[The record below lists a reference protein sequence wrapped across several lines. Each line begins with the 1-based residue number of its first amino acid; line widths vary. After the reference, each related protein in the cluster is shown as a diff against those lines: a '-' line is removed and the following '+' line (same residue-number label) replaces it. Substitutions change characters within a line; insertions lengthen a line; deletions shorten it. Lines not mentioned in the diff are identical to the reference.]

1 VAFLFNINYLIWRRG
16 QGVPCPGLMRK
27 QRITVRALQR
37 TLGEVFAYFKYQS
50 TKSINQAQGA
60 LGCRLW
66 QRNYYEHIIR
76 DEKELQQI
84 REYII
89 NNPIQ
94 WAFDDENPERVGP
107 TVSDIA

>member
-1 VAFLFNINYLIWRRG
+1 MQIHSRNNRPRRG
-16 QGVPCPGLMRK
+16 RPPCLPKKDYRRSGLRSYVGAGSPCPNQNAATKK
-27 QRITVRALQR
+27 QGT
-37 TLGEVFAYFKYQS
+37 F
-50 TKSINQAQGA
+50 
-60 LGCRLW
+60 GCRLW

-94 WAFDDENPERVGP
+94 WAFGEENPERIDDVGTP
-107 TVSDIA
+107 IKRHAAPR

>member
-1 VAFLFNINYLIWRRG
+1 
-16 QGVPCPGLMRK
+16 MRK
-27 QRITVRALQR
+27 QWITVRAQQAAPLQR

-84 REYII
+84 REYIT
-89 NNPIQ
+89 
-94 WAFDDENPERVGP
+94 
-107 TVSDIA
+107 TVPLTLE